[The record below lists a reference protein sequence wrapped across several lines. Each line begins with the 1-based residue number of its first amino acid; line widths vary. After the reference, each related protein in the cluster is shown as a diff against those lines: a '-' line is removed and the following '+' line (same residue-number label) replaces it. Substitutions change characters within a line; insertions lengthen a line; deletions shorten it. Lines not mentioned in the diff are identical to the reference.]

1 MTACGNCHSD
11 VPKGSRTCPRC
22 GGEMPKGFFASLL
35 GGIFGTRSAPTGP
48 NLPAPQAP
56 PAETTASPRPESSTG
71 AFAFEVEDIFTIT
84 GRGTV
89 ATGRISRGSISVGDE
104 VAFLSPKGD
113 RVKLRVSGIESF
125 RKIVQVA
132 NEGDTVGL
140 LLAKPVSPE
149 VLVRG
154 TILERA

>member
-1 MTACGNCHSD
+1 M
-11 VPKGSRTCPRC
+11 
-22 GGEMPKGFFASLL
+22 
-35 GGIFGTRSAPTGP
+35 GP
-48 NLPAPQAP
+48 
-56 PAETTASPRPESSTG
+56 
-71 AFAFEVEDIFTIT
+71 FAFEVEDIFTIT

-89 ATGRISRGSISVGDE
+89 ATGRVSRGSISVGDE

-132 NEGDTVGL
+132 NEGETVGL
-140 LLAKPVSPE
+140 LFGKPVSTD

-154 TILERA
+154 VILERA

>member
-22 GGEMPKGFFASLL
+22 GGEMPKGFFASWL
-35 GGIFGTRSAPTGP
+35 GGIFGTRSAAPAPGTS
-48 NLPAPQAP
+48 APQAS
-56 PAETTASPRPESSTG
+56 PAEASPPPSSPSSTG
-71 AFAFEVEDIFTIT
+71 PFAFEVEDIFTIT

-89 ATGRISRGSISVGDE
+89 ATGRVSRGSISVGDE
-104 VAFLSPKGD
+104 IAFDSPKGD

-132 NEGDTVGL
+132 NEGETVGL
-140 LLAKPVSPE
+140 LFAKPVSLD

>member
-1 MTACGNCHSD
+1 
-11 VPKGSRTCPRC
+11 
-22 GGEMPKGFFASLL
+22 MPKGFFASLL
-35 GGIFGTRSAPTGP
+35 GGIFGTRNAPAEPSASAPQT
-48 NLPAPQAP
+48 APV
-56 PAETTASPRPESSTG
+56 ETAASPRPESSAG
-71 AFAFEVEDIFTIT
+71 PFAFEVEDIFTIA

-113 RVKLRVSGIESF
+113 RVKLRISGIESL

-132 NEGDTVGL
+132 NEGETVGFL
-140 LLAKPVSPE
+140 FGKTVSFD

-154 TILERA
+154 VILERA

>member
-1 MTACGNCHSD
+1 MSACANCHND
-11 VPKGSRTCPRC
+11 VPKGAASCPRC
-22 GGEMPKGFFASLL
+22 GSEMPKGFFASLL
-35 GGIFGTRSAPTGP
+35 GGIFGARGAQAEPGASAVQTSPGE
-48 NLPAPQAP
+48 AAAP
-56 PAETTASPRPESSTG
+56 PRAEGSPGP
-71 AFAFEVEDIFTIT
+71 FAFEVEDLFTIT

-104 VAFLSPKGD
+104 VSFVSAKGD
-113 RVKLRVSGIESF
+113 RVKLRVTGIEAF

-140 LLAKPVSPE
+140 LFGKTAAKD

-154 TILERA
+154 VILERA